1 MLCTSKIF
9 YLFAPLNFKT
19 MFGIFDRSVVQN
31 NKTKRTKHYVENL
44 ENYIYNELKKNN

>member
-31 NKTKRTKHYVENL
+31 NKTKRTKAFLN
-44 ENYIYNELKKNN
+44 I